1 MRGMNRD
8 PDVHTLADGQHIAL
22 VRRGN
27 WEYAARKNG
36 SGIVGVVAVTNDRRL
51 VLVEQDRPPVN
62 RRVIELP
69 AGLAGDD
76 DRHRDED
83 LADAARRELL
93 EETGYAAREM
103 RRLAAGAAS
112 AGMTDE
118 VITLFLATGLTK
130 TGAGEGDGSEDITV
144 HEVPLDGVLD
154 WLAVREADG
163 CLIDLK
169 VYAGLYF
176 ASRA

>member
-1 MRGMNRD
+1 MNSK
-8 PDVHTLADGQHIAL
+8 PEVETLADGKHIAL
-22 VRRGN
+22 VRRGT
-27 WEYAARKNG
+27 WEYAARKNV
-36 SGIVGVVAVTNDRRL
+36 SGIVGVVAVTGEGRL

-83 LADAARRELL
+83 LAAAARRELL
-93 EETGYAAREM
+93 EETGYAARDM
-103 RRLAAGAAS
+103 RRVAAGAAS

-130 TGAGEGDGSEDITV
+130 AGSGGGDGSESITV
-144 HEVPLDGVLD
+144 HEVPLDGILD
-154 WLAVREADG
+154 WLAAREADG
-163 CLIDLK
+163 RLIDLK

-176 ASRA
+176 ARSA

>member
-1 MRGMNRD
+1 MRGMNPD
-8 PDVHTLADGQHIAL
+8 PAVHTLADGKHIAL
-22 VRRGN
+22 VRRGT
-27 WEYAARKNG
+27 WEYAARKNV
-36 SGIVGVVAVTNDRRL
+36 SGIVGVVAVTDDRRL

-76 DRHRDED
+76 ARHRGED
-83 LADAARRELL
+83 LAAAARRELL
-93 EETGYAAREM
+93 EETGYAARAM

-130 TGAGEGDGSEDITV
+130 TGPGGGDGSEDITV
-144 HEVPLDGVLD
+144 QEVPLDGILD
-154 WLAVREADG
+154 WLAAREAEG
-163 CLIDLK
+163 RLIDLK

-176 ASRA
+176 ARQG